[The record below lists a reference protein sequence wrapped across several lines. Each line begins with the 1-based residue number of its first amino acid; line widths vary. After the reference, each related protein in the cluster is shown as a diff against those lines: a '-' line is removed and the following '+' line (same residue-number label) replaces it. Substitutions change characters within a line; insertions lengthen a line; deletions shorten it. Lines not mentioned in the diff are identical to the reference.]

1 MRDGE
6 NLRPQPGTP
15 VASGGAS
22 TTGHVAICAQ
32 DATLVLCPRAATPAG
47 LRRILYV
54 SSASPWMVDDSDW
67 QALLPAWRR
76 RNLRDEITGALLHDQ
91 GSLMQLLEGPADHV
105 TRLFDSIRHD
115 PRHGGLVVLVDE
127 SAAHRL
133 MPGRALA
140 AARRG
145 GDLVLMVQRSAST
158 AAGEQAS
165 AAARAEVQPATVPTT
180 TDEGVWGAIQSFGSV
195 R

>member
-1 MRDGE
+1 M
-6 NLRPQPGTP
+6 
-15 VASGGAS
+15 
-22 TTGHVAICAQ
+22 
-32 DATLVLCPRAATPAG
+32 
-47 LRRILYV
+47 
-54 SSASPWMVDDSDW
+54 
-67 QALLPAWRR
+67 
-76 RNLRDEITGALLHDQ
+76 
-91 GSLMQLLEGPADHV
+91 
-105 TRLFDSIRHD
+105 
-115 PRHGGLVVLVDE
+115 LVDE
-127 SAAHRL
+127 SAARRL

-165 AAARAEVQPATVPTT
+165 AAGRAEVQPATVPTT